1 MCRPFGLRKTVC
13 AVTRALEITSEA
25 ARRFPDD
32 FKANHPWSISRP
44 AAAGNV
50 GPSPYLDLPIYIPYA
65 ILNGMTLKMDKAGRV
80 ILPKP
85 LRDRL
90 GLHEGSDLEIT
101 ETPEGVVL
109 KPTEQQPS

>member
-1 MCRPFGLRKTVC
+1 MF
-13 AVTRALEITSEA
+13 
-25 ARRFPDD
+25 
-32 FKANHPWSISRP
+32 
-44 AAAGNV
+44 
-50 GPSPYLDLPIYIPYA
+50 
-65 ILNGMTLKMDKAGRV
+65 NGMTLKIDKAGRV

-109 KPTEQQPS
+109 KPAEHRPSMVKKQGLWVHTGKLPPGFDAVQAIRDDREERIRKLAGL